1 MIPHLRTGIVH
12 QTPLEMKC
20 PFLRIKSYLPPRTWR
35 WEDQQ
40 HSLPSVMEAKLLEL
54 LTATQIQSMVRDL
67 VRIPRTKEDRGGELI
82 WNAWLMLSRLKLQTD
97 AIVAAGE
104 LKMQKYM
111 LGRQAFL
118 PKLLNVVK

>member
-1 MIPHLRTGIVH
+1 
-12 QTPLEMKC
+12 
-20 PFLRIKSYLPPRTWR
+20 
-35 WEDQQ
+35 
-40 HSLPSVMEAKLLEL
+40 MEAKLLEL